1 MNNKTLRTYKLLTLV
16 ELCLLHFY
24 SPMQAD
30 NKTFTK
36 ADAISTIDTANENNT
51 PGIIDLSNH
60 QNFSST
66 QDILIISQ
74 GAFVSAYDDDLKEI
88 TIPTPVRINSQA
100 FKSCGVKKVTFVQQN
115 QGNTNSVI
123 LGDEAFAYCKKL
135 TSITIPAKTT
145 KIGRNAFTGCGL
157 TAIAFDTGI
166 AITSI
171 GDGAFQN
178 CGALTSIAIPNSVK
192 EIGNSAFAG
201 CGLNTVDLGSGVTSI
216 GNRAFADCKSLTSIR
231 IPNSVTKIGQHA
243 FARCGISTVDFGSGV
258 TSIGYGAFADCE
270 DLTDITIP
278 NTVTK
283 IGPLAFAGC
292 RNLAQVT
299 IQGETT
305 LEDHVFDHCDK
316 LTSITASDQS
326 TKTYITNNKLLLGL
340 SDNCTIQ

>member
-201 CGLNTVDLGSGVTSI
+201 CGLNTVDLNNATALTSI
-216 GNRAFADCKSLTSIR
+216 GDGTFE
-231 IPNSVTKIGQHA
+231 G
-243 FARCGISTVDFGSGV
+243 
-258 TSIGYGAFADCE
+258 CE

-278 NTVTK
+278 NSITE
-283 IGPLAFAGC
+283 IGRDAFAGC